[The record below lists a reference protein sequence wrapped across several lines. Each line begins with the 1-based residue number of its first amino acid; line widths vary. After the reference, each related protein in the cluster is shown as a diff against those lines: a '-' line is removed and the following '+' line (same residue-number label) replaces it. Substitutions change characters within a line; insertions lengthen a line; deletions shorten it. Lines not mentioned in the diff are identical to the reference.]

1 MNHHIIEIEESEDHE
16 VKGITDRLDLLTINC
31 SSESPPNPGPV
42 IHSMSGSIRT
52 DEQVARDQSLGYIQ
66 DQQETFLQSFEERKE
81 EFSEKNNQ
89 ENQEIKVNDGS
100 GLTEMA
106 SLQQTDVQ
114 KEKPDFPQV
123 EDLANAKVIFFLWIT
138 HLKSLVGGSKWTK
151 KTGEREFSS

>member
-66 DQQETFLQSFEERKE
+66 DQETFLQSFEERKE

-89 ENQEIKVNDGS
+89 ENQETMMNDGSGSGS

-106 SLQQTDVQ
+106 SLQQNDVR
-114 KEKPDFPQV
+114 KEKLDFPQM
-123 EDLANAKVIFFLWIT
+123 EDLANAKVFFFV
-138 HLKSLVGGSKWTK
+138 VG
-151 KTGEREFSS
+151 